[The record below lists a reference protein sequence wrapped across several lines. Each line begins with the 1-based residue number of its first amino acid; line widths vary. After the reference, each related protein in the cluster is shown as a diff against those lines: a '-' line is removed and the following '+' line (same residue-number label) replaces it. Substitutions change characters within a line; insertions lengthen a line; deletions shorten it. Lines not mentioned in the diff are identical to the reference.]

1 MPGHI
6 IKRYREMRNFSQKY
20 VAAKMNIS
28 QNAYSKIENNITQ
41 LTVHHVKILAQILD
55 VSIMELLKDDFEIHK
70 PVTIS
75 KNVTKVDL
83 AKALQRLQEKVE
95 GKHVSKDDHYIVAMS
110 LIKAAE
116 DAISEVH

>member
-55 VSIMELLKDDFEIHK
+55 VSVMELLKDDFEIHK
-70 PVTIS
+70 PVQIS
-75 KNVTKVDL
+75 KNVTKADL
-83 AKALQRLQEKVE
+83 GKALQRLQEKVE
-95 GKHVSKDDHYIVAMS
+95 LKHVSKDDHYIVAMS

-116 DAISEVH
+116 DAIGEVH

>member
-83 AKALQRLQEKVE
+83 GKALQRLQEKVE